1 MDPLSGVA
9 SVIAVIGAA
18 NVVLQSINKLIGLV
32 KAPEAINTLIEDIE
46 ALRALFNEVKE
57 AQELLKQVNPSLYQI
72 EHC

>member
-18 NVVLQSINKLIGLV
+18 NGVLHSIDKLIVLL
-32 KAPEAINTLIEDIE
+32 KAPEAINALIEDIE

-57 AQELLKQVNPSLYQI
+57 AQELLKNVNPSLHQI
-72 EHC
+72 ERC

>member
-18 NVVLQSINKLIGLV
+18 NVVLQSIDKLIGLR
-32 KAPEAINTLIEDIE
+32 KAPEAINALIEDIE

-57 AQELLKQVNPSLYQI
+57 AQELLKRVNPSLHQI
-72 EHC
+72 ERC

>member
-18 NVVLQSINKLIGLV
+18 NVVLQSIDKLIGLR
-32 KAPEAINTLIEDIE
+32 KAPEAINALIEDVE

-57 AQELLKQVNPSLYQI
+57 AQELLKKVNPSLHQI
-72 EHC
+72 ERC

>member
-18 NVVLQSINKLIGLV
+18 NVVLQSIHKLIGIL
-32 KAPEAINTLIEDIE
+32 KAPEVISALIEDIE

-57 AQELLKQVNPSLYQI
+57 AQELLKKVNPSLHQI
-72 EHC
+72 ERC